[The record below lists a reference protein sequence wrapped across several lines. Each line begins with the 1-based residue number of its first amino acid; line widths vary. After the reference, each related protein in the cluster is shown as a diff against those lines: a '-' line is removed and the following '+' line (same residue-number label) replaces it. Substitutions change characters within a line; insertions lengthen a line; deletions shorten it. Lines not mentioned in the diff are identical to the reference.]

1 MKNQLPKRLVS
12 ATTVGIYSPSGSFS
26 DNQEKTELFERG
38 VARLR
43 TIGFS
48 VRESRNCRS
57 SWYHASAQPIDR
69 VADLHQ
75 LLADPD
81 VDIILPSI
89 GGHVATQL
97 LPLLDFDAI
106 AASEKALFG
115 FSDNAII
122 PVITTAKTGICTF
135 HTLCDITF
143 GFGRFTE
150 LNYPLTQAS
159 LLNAVRNQE
168 FDLAGSRSWQS
179 VQRGE
184 SSGTILGGNLKGLAF
199 LAGTQWWPDWHG
211 KIMFWES
218 ADPLHA
224 VMQHLV
230 HLANARAFDEL
241 AGMVIGR
248 ISTLKESFYQPD
260 QVVPIQTM
268 LLDVL
273 ELRDRFPIIMEA
285 DIGHDVEN
293 VTIPLGVEALLRVD
307 DQINWVVRGLS
318 EAEKRAA

>member
-1 MKNQLPKRLVS
+1 MKNLLPKCLTS

-26 DNQEKTELFERG
+26 DNQEKAALFKKG
-38 VARLR
+38 VRRLR
-43 TIGFS
+43 TLGFD
-48 VRESRNCRS
+48 VRESQNCRS
-57 SWYHASAQPIDR
+57 SWYYASAQPADR
-69 VADLHQ
+69 VADLCQ

-106 AASEKALFG
+106 AASGKALFG

-122 PVITTAKTGICTF
+122 PVVTTAKTGVCTF

-150 LNYPLTQAS
+150 LNYSLTEAS
-159 LLNAVRNQE
+159 LLNAVQNQE
-168 FDLAGSRSWQS
+168 FDLSGSRSWQP
-179 VQRGE
+179 VQPGQA
-184 SSGTILGGNLKGLAF
+184 SGIILGGNLKGLAF
-199 LAGTQWWPDWHG
+199 LAGTPWWPDWHG

-230 HLANARAFDEL
+230 HLANAGAFDDL

-248 ISTLKESFYQPD
+248 ISTLKESFYQLD
-260 QVVPIQTM
+260 QVIPIQTM

-273 ELRDRFPIIMEA
+273 KLRGRFPIVIEA

-293 VTIPLGVEALLRVD
+293 ITIPLGVKAYLRVD
-307 DQINWVVRGLS
+307 DEINWTVKNVSDPER
-318 EAEKRAA
+318 RAT